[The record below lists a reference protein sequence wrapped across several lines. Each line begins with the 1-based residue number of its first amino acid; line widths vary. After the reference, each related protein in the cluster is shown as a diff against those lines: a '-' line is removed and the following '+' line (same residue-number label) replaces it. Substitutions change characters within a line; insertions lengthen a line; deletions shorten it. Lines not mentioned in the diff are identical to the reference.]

1 MSIIFSASS
10 TASLGRLCVGDGDGS
25 ACRLGDA
32 LAFVI
37 TSRQSAA
44 KKSMEPVTLKLLN
57 ELYREL
63 NLDMRSAMIAGFPLT
78 GSLRERVQH
87 IWNAYF
93 TWGMESPAKRR
104 AMMQLT
110 VSERITDQNTAS
122 LPS

>member
-10 TASLGRLCVGDGDGS
+10 TASLGRLCAGDGDVGS

-37 TSRQSAA
+37 TSRLPAA

-63 NLDMRSAMIAGFPLT
+63 KRDMRSAMIAGFPLT
-78 GSLRERVQH
+78 SSLRKRVQH
-87 IWNAYF
+87 IWNAYV
-93 TWGMESPAKRR
+93 TWGLESPAKRR

-110 VSERITDQNTAS
+110 VSERIT
-122 LPS
+122 

>member
-10 TASLGRLCVGDGDGS
+10 TASLGRLCAGDGDVGS

-37 TSRQSAA
+37 TSRLPAA

-63 NLDMRSAMIAGFPLT
+63 NETCEAL
-78 GSLRERVQH
+78 
-87 IWNAYF
+87 
-93 TWGMESPAKRR
+93 
-104 AMMQLT
+104 
-110 VSERITDQNTAS
+110 
-122 LPS
+122 